1 MYDGKIG
8 LYLIEQIE
16 QSRECITDENFDLA
30 ISYLQKG
37 LESIK
42 GLEVTYSE
50 EMVKIYKLLGLCYRK
65 KNMPMEGL
73 QILKKAELLCRKMY
87 FRDKNVYWRRELAVC
102 YMNEAIIYDSQEET
116 ENAINLYKNAI
127 YVFKEIEDSESCVKA
142 MVSLGLAYGKVDNIE
157 AFTALCRDALDII
170 DGNFT
175 LECYRKIFCDM
186 QEEILK

>member
-65 KNMPMEGL
+65 KTC
-73 QILKKAELLCRKMY
+73 QWKDCKY
-87 FRDKNVYWRRELAVC
+87 
-102 YMNEAIIYDSQEET
+102 
-116 ENAINLYKNAI
+116 
-127 YVFKEIEDSESCVKA
+127 
-142 MVSLGLAYGKVDNIE
+142 
-157 AFTALCRDALDII
+157 
-170 DGNFT
+170 
-175 LECYRKIFCDM
+175 
-186 QEEILK
+186 